1 MAAVSMTILARVALA
16 VSVAG
21 SLAVAQSLSFET
33 YRTKV
38 EPIFLKKRPEHARC
52 VVCHSV
58 SHSAFHLQP
67 LDTGAT
73 TWTEAQSREN
83 FKSVKGLVNVKDPMK
98 SPILR
103 HPLAHDAGGDDH
115 HGGGEQFKT
124 KADPDWKTI
133 ADWIR
138 TARVK

>member
-1 MAAVSMTILARVALA
+1 VSILIRVAIA
-16 VSVAG
+16 TSVAA
-21 SLAVAQSLSFET
+21 SLALAQSLSFET

-38 EPIFLKKRPEHARC
+38 EPVFLKKRPGHARC

-67 LDTGAT
+67 LDPGAT

-83 FKSVKGLVNVKDPMK
+83 FKSVKTLVNVKDPMK

-103 HPLAHDAGGDDH
+103 HPLALDAGGDDH
-115 HGGGEQFKT
+115 HGGGEQFQSKD
-124 KADPDWKTI
+124 DPDWKTI
-133 ADWIR
+133 SDWVR
-138 TARVK
+138 SARAK